1 MTLNFV
7 GAGFGMY
14 RPDLV
19 FDGGIPTPTMH
30 RLDDGT
36 GVDACPAKWGGVAA
50 VNALK
55 TLGAWQSK

>member
-36 GVDACPAKWGGVAA
+36 GVDACPAKWGGG
-50 VNALK
+50 LP
-55 TLGAWQSK
+55 L